1 MNFKKIGAT
10 LLAMSIAAAL
20 AVAPA
25 TASKAATVGGGTDT
39 VVYTNSFANRDTD
52 ANPLT
57 EDESKVQASE
67 NLARYNLPTTVTIN
81 PKKTETI
88 LDDFYVSAY
97 AYYLGEVDSTAK
109 NYVGITDVTSSSS
122 KLKVKL
128 AGRSY
133 TETGYN
139 EATIYA
145 YAKKAGTYT
154 ISYNLTYFDDN
165 NSAVQKEARTI
176 KVIAKEY
183 KPFKTVTFA
192 GKSLWYD
199 KNSSSKYIYKTNNFT
214 TKKSG
219 KLVVKAANGFK
230 INKIEVGT
238 YEKKTTSAESY
249 LKGDSTTA
257 YQNTDTTT
265 YSFSGSITES
275 KDAED
280 YYVNGNPVY
289 DTYGNLIECK
299 WKTVKSGKK
308 VKLSTVIEGVNKYNY
323 TVTTNT
329 TDTDTKITTTT
340 KSSYKYN
347 KRTGNTA
354 PTIIKITY
362 TDTKTGQVH
371 QWTKTIDKLLKK

>member
-165 NSAVQKEARTI
+165 SAVQKEARTI

-183 KPFKTVTFA
+183 KPFKTVSFA